1 MKKSI
6 EEWKIFRKKQKEA
19 KNMVFKFYNWTLY
32 TRDVQLKGGRSITIY
47 FFSTRVPK
55 NGTACEM
62 PEGYTVG
69 VNKRTG
75 LPYVR
80 KKW

>member
-1 MKKSI
+1 MFKK
-6 EEWKIFRKKQKEA
+6 KINTKEVE
-19 KNMVFKFYNWTLY
+19 NMVFKFYNWTLY

-55 NGTACEM
+55 SGTACDM
-62 PEGYTVG
+62 PEGHTVG

>member
-1 MKKSI
+1 
-6 EEWKIFRKKQKEA
+6 
-19 KNMVFKFYNWTLY
+19 MVYKFDKWTLY
-32 TRDVQLKGGRSITIY
+32 TRYVKLKNGTITIY

-55 NGTACEM
+55 SGTACDM
-62 PEGYTVG
+62 PEGHTVG